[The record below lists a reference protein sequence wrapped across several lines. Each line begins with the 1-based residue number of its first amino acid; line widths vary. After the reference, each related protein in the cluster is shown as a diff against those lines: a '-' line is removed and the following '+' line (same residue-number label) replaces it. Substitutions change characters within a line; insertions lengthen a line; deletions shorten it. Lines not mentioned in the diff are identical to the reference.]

1 MRYFVVDCHPHIYAE
16 DRKKY
21 PPVKDFVDHVE
32 PATTQDLRRRMETN
46 GVDRAVF
53 IQTGTFYQFD
63 NRYVMDSCVEHADW
77 ATGVLLLDPDN
88 ENDLVVLER
97 AVECGARG
105 LRGQPDK
112 DGKINSAAVFRLWSK
127 AHSLGM
133 VVNCH
138 VGNDHPIEEVE
149 DICARLPNLPIVL
162 DHCLY
167 LSAVSTTAETLANLK
182 RLSKLPNVHA
192 KLTTLSAKY
201 SAEPWPHADLHGPYK
216 SVISYFG
223 AERCVRCVLTNTIC

>member
-149 DICARLPNLPIVL
+149 DICARLPDLPIVL
-162 DHCLY
+162 DQ
-167 LSAVSTTAETLANLK
+167 LSP
-182 RLSKLPNVHA
+182 RLPK
-192 KLTTLSAKY
+192 
-201 SAEPWPHADLHGPYK
+201 PWPTSNGSRSYPMSMPSLQPYRLNIRPNPGPMQTFT
-216 SVISYFG
+216 VPI
-223 AERCVRCVLTNTIC
+223 NQ